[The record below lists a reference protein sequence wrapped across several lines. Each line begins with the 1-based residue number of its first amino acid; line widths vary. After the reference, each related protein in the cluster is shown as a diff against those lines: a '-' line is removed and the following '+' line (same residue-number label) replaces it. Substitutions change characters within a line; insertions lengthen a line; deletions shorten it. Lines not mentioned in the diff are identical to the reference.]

1 MVSSGFFVSCSPARI
16 PMTRSALVVIGL
28 FASSQ
33 VAAQVQVPAPTV
45 PVQPSAPAIIA
56 PSVPEGITI
65 EDIRIEGLQRI
76 EPGTVFSYLPV
87 RIGEVLSAT
96 TAAEAVRALFAT
108 GFFQDVRIE
117 IDGRVLVVLLEERP
131 AIGAIEITGAKEF
144 DAETL
149 KKALGDAGLSEA
161 RIFDRAVLERAEQE
175 LKRQYLGR
183 GKYDVQVQATVSP
196 LPRNRVAVSIAI
208 DEGEDAKIK
217 EIRIVGANAFSEK
230 ALLDEFKLSTPTW
243 MSWYTKSDQ
252 YSRQK
257 LTGDLESL
265 RSFYL
270 NRGHLEFA
278 IDSTQVSLSAD
289 RRDVFVT
296 LVVKEGEKFSFGE
309 FQFVGDMLDQ
319 PDTFK
324 ALNTLKA
331 GETFSNERLQEVLKS
346 MTEKLGALGYAFGNV
361 SPIPNIN
368 REAKTVD
375 FVFQVDPGRRVY
387 VRRINISGNAKTRD
401 EVIRREMRQ
410 FESSWYDSERIRISR
425 NRIDRLGYFNAVEV
439 DREAVPGTSDQVDV
453 NVKVEERPLGSLTF
467 GLGYSSSESVVL
479 SGSISQQNFMG
490 TGTNVSLEVNTSRV
504 SQTFAIR
511 HVDPYFTDDGISRSL
526 DLYTRTF
533 NADEV
538 DSLADYK
545 IVSTGFGAR
554 FGIPYTEEDRLFV
567 GLALE
572 NSKLSGDPES
582 ENWEEFRNEFG
593 DQATAVLASIGWSRD
608 TRDSGLAPTSGRY
621 QFANLDYG
629 TPIGDLEYARF
640 TYGDQFF
647 YPLSKKVTFAFNTE
661 VGIGLGL
668 FGKPYP
674 AIKNFYAGGIGSIR
688 GFSSSSVGPKS
699 SITGDSIG
707 GTKRVV
713 FNTELLTPL
722 PGMAQDRSIRVFTYL
737 DAGTVWGEDDDVTLS
752 DLRASAGVGLSW
764 FSPVGPL
771 KLSFGQPIKKQD
783 GDETESFQFQIGS
796 SF

>member
-45 PVQPSAPAIIA
+45 PVQPTAPAIIA

-87 RIGEVLSAT
+87 RIGEVLSST

-183 GKYDVQVQATVSP
+183 GKYDVQVQSTVSP

-208 DEGEDAKIK
+208 DEGEDAKIR
-217 EIRIVGANAFSEK
+217 EIRIVGASAFSEK
-230 ALLDEFKLSTPTW
+230 TLLDEFNLSTPTW

-270 NRGHLEFA
+270 NRGYLEFA

-289 RRDVFVT
+289 RRDVFIT

-324 ALNTLKA
+324 ALNTLKP

-368 REAKTVD
+368 RETKTVD

-467 GLGYSSSESVVL
+467 GLGYSSSESIVL

-554 FGIPYTEEDRLFV
+554 FGIPYTEEDRIFL

-572 NSKLSGDPES
+572 NSKLSGNPES

-593 DQATAVLASIGWSRD
+593 NQATAVLASIGWSRD

-629 TPIGDLEYARF
+629 TPIGDLEYARL

-647 YPLSKKVTFAFNTE
+647 YPLSKKVTFAFNAE
-661 VGIGLGL
+661 LGIGLGL

>member
-45 PVQPSAPAIIA
+45 PVQPSVPAIIA

-96 TAAEAVRALFAT
+96 TAADAVRALFAT

-183 GKYDVQVQATVSP
+183 GKYDVQVQSTVSP

-208 DEGEDAKIK
+208 DEGDDAKIK

-230 ALLDEFKLSTPTW
+230 TLLDEFKLSTPTW

-270 NRGHLEFA
+270 NRGYLEFA

-289 RRDVFVT
+289 RRDVFIT
-296 LVVKEGEKFSFGE
+296 LVVKEGERFNFGE

-361 SPIPNIN
+361 SPIPNVN
-368 REAKTVD
+368 RETKTVD

-490 TGTNVSLEVNTSRV
+490 TGTNVSLEVNTSQV

-629 TPIGDLEYARF
+629 TPIGDLEYARL

>member
-1 MVSSGFFVSCSPARI
+1 MVFSGLSSSRLPLHM
-16 PMTRSALVVIGL
+16 PMTRSAVFVLGL
-28 FASSQ
+28 FAASFAS
-33 VAAQVQVPAPTV
+33 AQVQLPAPAS
-45 PVQPSAPAIIA
+45 PVQSDAPAIIS

-65 EDIRIEGLQRI
+65 EDIRIVGLQRI

-87 RIGEVLSAT
+87 RIGEVLSST

-183 GKYDVQVQATVSP
+183 GKYDVQVQSTVSP

-208 DEGEDAKIK
+208 DEGDDAKIK

-230 ALLDEFKLSTPTW
+230 TLLDEFKLSTPTW

-270 NRGHLEFA
+270 NRGYLEFT

-289 RRDVFVT
+289 RRDVFIT
-296 LVVKEGEKFSFGE
+296 LVVKEGEKFNFGE

-331 GETFSNERLQEVLKS
+331 GDTFSNERLQAVSKS
-346 MTEKLGALGYAFGNV
+346 MTDKLGALGYAFGNV
-361 SPIPNIN
+361 SPIPTIN
-368 REAKTVD
+368 RATKTVD
-375 FVFQVDPGRRVY
+375 FVMQVDPGRRVY
-387 VRRINISGNAKTRD
+387 VRRINISGNARTRD

-425 NRIDRLGYFNAVEV
+425 NRIDRLGYFNVVEV
-439 DREAVPGTSDQVDV
+439 DREAVSGTTDQVDV
-453 NVKVEERPLGSLTF
+453 NVRVEERPLGSLTF
-467 GLGYSSSESVVL
+467 GVGYSSSESVVL

-490 TGTNVSLEVNTSRV
+490 TGTNVSLEVNTSSV
-504 SQTFAIR
+504 SQVFAIR
-511 HVDPYFTDDGISRSL
+511 HIDPYFTDDGISRSL

-538 DSLADYK
+538 DSLADYS
-545 IVSTGFGAR
+545 IVSTGLGVR
-554 FGIPYTEEDRLFV
+554 FGIPYTEEDRIFL
-567 GLALE
+567 GLSFE
-572 NSKLSGDPES
+572 DSKLSGDPES
-582 ENWEEFRNEFG
+582 PNWDEFRNEFG
-593 DQATAVLASIGWSRD
+593 NQANSVLASIGWARD
-608 TRDSGLAPTSGRY
+608 SRDSGLAPTSGRY
-621 QFANLDYG
+621 QFLNLDYG
-629 TPIGDLEYARF
+629 TPIGDLEYLRL
-640 TYGDQFF
+640 TYGDQYF
-647 YPLSKKVTFAFNTE
+647 YPVSKRITLALNADLGFGT
-661 VGIGLGL
+661 GL

-674 AIKNFYAGGIGSIR
+674 AIKNFYAGGIGSVR
-688 GFSSSSVGPKS
+688 GFSSSSIGPRSETTK
-699 SITGDSIG
+699 DAIG
-707 GTKRVV
+707 GSKKIV
-713 FNTELLTPL
+713 FNTELLFPL
-722 PGMAQDRSIRVFTYL
+722 PGMSQDRSIRIFTYF
-737 DAGTVWGEDDDVTLS
+737 DAGSVWGDDQTPEFS

-771 KLSFGQPIKKQD
+771 KLSFGQPIKKKD

>member
-33 VAAQVQVPAPTV
+33 VAAQVQVPAPTA
-45 PVQPSAPAIIA
+45 PVQPSVPAIIA

-96 TAAEAVRALFAT
+96 TAADAVRALFAT

-183 GKYDVQVQATVSP
+183 GKYDVQVQSTVSP

-208 DEGEDAKIK
+208 DEGDDAKIK

-230 ALLDEFKLSTPTW
+230 TLLDEFKLSTPTW

-270 NRGHLEFA
+270 NRGYLEFA

-289 RRDVFVT
+289 RRDVFIT
-296 LVVKEGEKFSFGE
+296 LVVKEGERFNFGE

-361 SPIPNIN
+361 SPIPNVN
-368 REAKTVD
+368 RETKTVD

-490 TGTNVSLEVNTSRV
+490 TGTNVSLEVNTSQV

-629 TPIGDLEYARF
+629 TPIGDLEYARL

-688 GFSSSSVGPKS
+688 SFSSSSVGPKS

>member
-1 MVSSGFFVSCSPARI
+1 MVFSGFSLSRLPSGM
-16 PMTRSALVVIGL
+16 PMTRTAVLVLGL
-28 FASSQ
+28 FASSF
-33 VAAQVQVPAPTV
+33 VSAQVQLPSPVL
-45 PVQPSAPAIIA
+45 PVQPDA
-56 PSVPEGITI
+56 PSVISPSVAEGITI

-96 TAAEAVRALFAT
+96 TAADAVRALFST

-117 IDGRVLVVLLEERP
+117 IDGRVLVVLVEERP
-131 AIGAIEITGAKEF
+131 AIGAIEITGTKEF

-149 KKALGDAGLSEA
+149 KKALGDAGLTEA

-183 GKYDVQVQATVSP
+183 GKYDVQVQTTVSP
-196 LPRNRVAVSIAI
+196 LPRNRVAVSIAV

-230 ALLDEFKLSTPTW
+230 TLLEDFRLSTPTW

-270 NRGHLEFA
+270 NRGYLEFA

-289 RRDVFVT
+289 RRDVFIT
-296 LVVKEGEKFSFGE
+296 LVVKEGDKFNFGE

-324 ALNTLKA
+324 ALNTLKP
-331 GETFSNERLQEVLKS
+331 GETFSNERLQEVAKS
-346 MTEKLGALGYAFGNV
+346 MTDKLGALGYAFGTV
-361 SPIPNIN
+361 SPIPTIN
-368 REAKTVD
+368 RANKTVD
-375 FVFQVDPGRRVY
+375 FVMQVDPGRRVY
-387 VRRINISGNAKTRD
+387 VRRINISGNARTRD

-425 NRIDRLGYFNAVEV
+425 NRIDRLGYFNIVEV
-439 DREAVPGTSDQVDV
+439 DREAVPGTADQVDV
-453 NVKVEERPLGSLTF
+453 SVRVEERPLGSLTF
-467 GLGYSSSESVVL
+467 GLGYSSSESIVL

-490 TGTNVSLEVNTSRV
+490 TGTNVSLEVNTSSV
-504 SQTFAIR
+504 SQVFALR

-538 DSLADYK
+538 GSLADYS
-545 IVSTGFGAR
+545 IVSTGLGVR
-554 FGIPYTEEDRLFV
+554 FGIPYTEEDRIFL
-567 GLALE
+567 GLSFE
-572 NSKLSGDPES
+572 DSKLSGDPES
-582 ENWEEFRNEFG
+582 PNWDEFRDEFG
-593 DQATAVLASIGWSRD
+593 NQANSVLASIGWARD
-608 TRDSGLAPTSGRY
+608 SRDSGLAPTSGRY
-621 QFANLDYG
+621 QFLNLDYG
-629 TPIGDLEYARF
+629 TPIGDLEYLRL
-640 TYGDQFF
+640 TYGDQYF
-647 YPLSKKVTFAFNTE
+647 YPVSKRITLALNADLGFGT
-661 VGIGLGL
+661 GL

-674 AIKNFYAGGIGSIR
+674 AIKNFYAGGIGSVR
-688 GFSSSSVGPKS
+688 GFASSSIGPRS
-699 SITGDSIG
+699 GATNDAIG
-707 GTKRVV
+707 GSKKII
-713 FNTELLTPL
+713 FNTELLFPL
-722 PGMAQDRSIRVFTYL
+722 PGMSQDRSIRVFTYF
-737 DAGTVWGEDDDVTLS
+737 DAGSVWGDDQTPKFS

-771 KLSFGQPIKKQD
+771 KLSFGQPIKKKD
-783 GDETESFQFQIGS
+783 GDETEAFQFQIGS

>member
-1 MVSSGFFVSCSPARI
+1 MVSSGFSMLSAPAVT
-16 PMTRSALVVIGL
+16 PMTRSAVFVLSL
-28 FASSQ
+28 FTSSF
-33 VAAQVQVPAPTV
+33 VAAQVQLPT
-45 PVQPSAPAIIA
+45 PSAPPQSDPPPIVA

-65 EDIRIEGLQRI
+65 QDIRIEGLQRI

-87 RIGEVLSAT
+87 RIGEVLSST

-117 IDGRVLVVLLEERP
+117 IEGRVLVVLLEERP

-144 DAETL
+144 DADTL

-183 GKYDVQVQATVSP
+183 GKYDVQVQSTVSP

-217 EIRIVGANAFSEK
+217 EIRIVGATAFSEET
-230 ALLDEFKLSTPTW
+230 LLNEFKLSTPTW

-270 NRGHLEFA
+270 NRGYLEFA

-289 RRDVFVT
+289 RRDVFIT
-296 LVVKEGEKFSFGE
+296 LVVKEGEKFNFGE
-309 FQFVGDMLDQ
+309 FRFVGDMLDQ
-319 PDTFK
+319 PETFK
-324 ALNTLKA
+324 VLNTLKA
-331 GETFSNERLQEVLKS
+331 GETFSNERLQEVLKA

-368 REAKTVD
+368 RETKTVD

-410 FESSWYDSERIRISR
+410 FEASWYDSERIRISR

-439 DREAVPGTSDQVDV
+439 DREAVPGTADQVDV

-467 GLGYSSSESVVL
+467 GLGYSSSEKVVL

-533 NADEV
+533 NAEEV
-538 DSLADYK
+538 DSLANYE
-545 IVSTGFGAR
+545 IVSTGFGVR

-567 GLALE
+567 GLAVE

-582 ENWEEFRNEFG
+582 ENWAAFRNEFG
-593 DQATAVLASIGWSRD
+593 DQATAVLASFGWSRD

-629 TPIGDLEYARF
+629 TPVGDLEYARL

-647 YPLSKKVTFAFNTE
+647 YPLSKRVTFAFNAE
-661 VGIGLGL
+661 LGVGLGL

-688 GFSSSSVGPKS
+688 GFSSSSVGPKAS
-699 SITGDSIG
+699 NGDSIG
-707 GTKRVV
+707 GTKRVI

-737 DAGTVWGEDDDVTLS
+737 DAGSVWGEDDDVTLS

-771 KLSFGQPIKKQD
+771 KLSYGQPIKKKN

>member
-1 MVSSGFFVSCSPARI
+1 MSSAPAVTL
-16 PMTRSALVVIGL
+16 MTRSAVFVLSL
-28 FASSQ
+28 FASSF
-33 VAAQVQVPAPTV
+33 VAAQVQLPT
-45 PVQPSAPAIIA
+45 PSAPPQSDPPPIVA

-65 EDIRIEGLQRI
+65 QDIRIEGLQRI

-87 RIGEVLSAT
+87 RIGEVLSST

-117 IDGRVLVVLLEERP
+117 IEGRVLVVLLEERP

-161 RIFDRAVLERAEQE
+161 RIFDRALLERAEQE

-183 GKYDVQVQATVSP
+183 GKYDVQMQSTVSP

-217 EIRIVGANAFSEK
+217 EIRIVGANAFSEDT
-230 ALLDEFKLSTPTW
+230 LLDEFTLSTPTW

-270 NRGHLEFA
+270 NRGYLEFA

-289 RRDVFVT
+289 RRDVFIT
-296 LVVKEGEKFSFGE
+296 LVVKEGEKFNFGE

-319 PDTFK
+319 PETFK
-324 ALNTLKA
+324 VLNTLKA
-331 GETFSNERLQEVLKS
+331 GETFSNERLQEVLKA

-368 REAKTVD
+368 RETKTVN

-410 FESSWYDSERIRISR
+410 FEASWYDSERIRISR

-439 DREAVPGTSDQVDV
+439 DREAVPGTADQVDV

-533 NADEV
+533 NAEEV
-538 DSLADYK
+538 DSLANYE
-545 IVSTGFGAR
+545 IVSTGFGVR

-567 GLALE
+567 GLAVE

-582 ENWEEFRNEFG
+582 ENWATFRNEFG
-593 DQATAVLASIGWSRD
+593 DQATSVLASLGWSRD
-608 TRDSGLAPTSGRY
+608 TRDSGLTPTSGRY

-629 TPIGDLEYARF
+629 TPVGDLEYARL

-647 YPLSKKVTFAFNTE
+647 YPLSKRVTFAFNAE
-661 VGIGLGL
+661 LGVGLGL

-688 GFSSSSVGPKS
+688 GFSSSSVGPKAS
-699 SITGDSIG
+699 NGDSIG
-707 GTKRVV
+707 GTKRVI

-737 DAGTVWGEDDDVTLS
+737 DAGSVWGEDDDVTLS

-771 KLSFGQPIKKQD
+771 KLSYGQPIKKQD

>member
-1 MVSSGFFVSCSPARI
+1 MVFSGFLLSRSAARM
-16 PMTRSALVVIGL
+16 PMTRSAVFVLGL
-28 FASSQ
+28 FASSF
-33 VAAQVQVPAPTV
+33 VTAQVQLPAPAP
-45 PVQPSAPAIIA
+45 PVQPDSPSVIS

-183 GKYDVQVQATVSP
+183 GKYDVQVQTTVSP

-208 DEGEDAKIK
+208 DEGQDAKIK
-217 EIRIVGANAFSEK
+217 EIRIVGASAFSEK
-230 ALLDEFKLSTPTW
+230 TLLDEFKLSTPTW

-270 NRGHLEFA
+270 NRGYLEFV

-289 RRDVFVT
+289 RRDVFIT
-296 LVVKEGEKFSFGE
+296 LVVKEGEKFNFGE

-324 ALNTLKA
+324 ALNTIKP

-361 SPIPNIN
+361 SPIPNSN
-368 REAKTVD
+368 RETKTVD
-375 FVFQVDPGRRVY
+375 FVLQVDPGRRVY

-410 FESSWYDSERIRISR
+410 FEASWYDSERIRISR

-533 NADEV
+533 NADEI

-554 FGIPYTEEDRLFV
+554 FGIPYTEEDRIFV
-567 GLALE
+567 GLAVE
-572 NSKLSGDPES
+572 NSKLSGDPEA
-582 ENWEEFRNEFG
+582 ENWTEFRNEFG
-593 DQATAVLASIGWSRD
+593 NQATAVLASIGWSRD
-608 TRDSGLAPTSGRY
+608 SRDSGLAPTSGRY

-629 TPIGDLEYARF
+629 TPIGDLEYARL

-647 YPLSKKVTFAFNTE
+647 YPLSKRVTLALNTE
-661 VGIGLGL
+661 VGVGLGL

-699 SITGDSIG
+699 AITNDSIG
-707 GTKRVV
+707 GTKRVI
-713 FNTELLTPL
+713 FNTELLAPL

-771 KLSFGQPIKKQD
+771 KLSFGQPIKKKD

>member
-1 MVSSGFFVSCSPARI
+1 MVFSGFLLSRSAARM
-16 PMTRSALVVIGL
+16 PMTRSAVFVLGL
-28 FASSQ
+28 FASSF
-33 VAAQVQVPAPTV
+33 VTAQVQLPAPAP
-45 PVQPSAPAIIA
+45 PVQPDSPSVIS

-183 GKYDVQVQATVSP
+183 GKYDVQVQTTVSP

-208 DEGEDAKIK
+208 DEGQDAKIK

-230 ALLDEFKLSTPTW
+230 TLLDEFKLSTPTW

-270 NRGHLEFA
+270 NRGYLEFV

-289 RRDVFVT
+289 RRDVFIT
-296 LVVKEGEKFSFGE
+296 LVVKEGEKFNFGE

-324 ALNTLKA
+324 ALNTIKP

-361 SPIPNIN
+361 SPIPTSN
-368 REAKTVD
+368 RETKTVD
-375 FVFQVDPGRRVY
+375 FVLQVDPGRRVY

-467 GLGYSSSESVVL
+467 GLGYSSSESIVL

-504 SQTFAIR
+504 SQVFAIR

-533 NADEV
+533 NADEI

-545 IVSTGFGAR
+545 IVSAGFGAR
-554 FGIPYTEEDRLFV
+554 FGIPYTEEDRIFV
-567 GLALE
+567 GLAVE
-572 NSKLSGDPES
+572 NSKLSGDPEA
-582 ENWEEFRNEFG
+582 ENWTEFRNEFG
-593 DQATAVLASIGWSRD
+593 NQATAVLASIGWSRD

-629 TPIGDLEYARF
+629 TPIGDLEYARL

-647 YPLSKKVTFAFNTE
+647 YPLSKRVTLAFNTE
-661 VGIGLGL
+661 VGVGLGL

-688 GFSSSSVGPKS
+688 GFSSSSVGPRAAD
-699 SITGDSIG
+699 GDSIG
-707 GTKRVV
+707 GTKRVI
-713 FNTELLTPL
+713 FNTELLAPL

-737 DAGTVWGEDDDVTLS
+737 DAGSVWGEDDDVTLS

-771 KLSFGQPIKKQD
+771 KLSFGQPIKKKD

>member
-1 MVSSGFFVSCSPARI
+1 
-16 PMTRSALVVIGL
+16 MTRSALFVIGL

-33 VAAQVQVPAPTV
+33 VAAQVQVPAPSV
-45 PVQPSAPAIIA
+45 PVQPSVPAIIA

-208 DEGEDAKIK
+208 DEGDDAKIK

-230 ALLDEFKLSTPTW
+230 TLLDEFKLSTPTW

-270 NRGHLEFA
+270 NRGYLEFA

-289 RRDVFVT
+289 RRDVFIT
-296 LVVKEGEKFSFGE
+296 LVVKEGEKFNFGE

-331 GETFSNERLQEVLKS
+331 GETFSNERLQEVLKA
-346 MTEKLGALGYAFGNV
+346 MTDKLGSLGYAFGNV
-361 SPIPNIN
+361 SPIPRID
-368 REAKTVD
+368 RQAKTVD
-375 FVFQVDPGRRVY
+375 FTLQVDPGRRVY
-387 VRRINISGNAKTRD
+387 VRRINISGNARTRD

-425 NRIDRLGYFNAVEV
+425 NRIDRLGYFNIVEV

-504 SQTFAIR
+504 SQVFAIR

-533 NADEV
+533 NADEI
-538 DSLADYK
+538 DSLADYS
-545 IVSTGFGAR
+545 IVSTGLGVR
-554 FGIPYTEEDRLFV
+554 FGIPYTEEDRIFL
-567 GLALE
+567 GLAFE

-582 ENWEEFRNEFG
+582 PNWDEFRDEFG
-593 DQATAVLASIGWSRD
+593 DQANSVLASIGWARD
-608 TRDSGLAPTSGRY
+608 SRDSGLAPTSGRY
-621 QFANLDYG
+621 QVLNLDYG
-629 TPIGDLEYARF
+629 TPIGDLEYLRI
-640 TYGDQFF
+640 TYGDQYFF
-647 YPLSKKVTFAFNTE
+647 PISKRITLALNADLGFGT
-661 VGIGLGL
+661 GL

-674 AIKNFYAGGIGSIR
+674 AIKNFYAGGIGSVR
-688 GFSSSSVGPKS
+688 GFSSSSIGPRSK
-699 SITGDSIG
+699 TTNDAIG
-707 GTKRVV
+707 GSKRVV
-713 FNTELLTPL
+713 FNTELLFPL
-722 PGMAQDRSIRVFTYL
+722 PGMSQDRSIRVFTYF
-737 DAGTVWGEDDDVTLS
+737 DAGSVWGDEQTPQFS

>member
-45 PVQPSAPAIIA
+45 PVQPSVPAIIA

-96 TAAEAVRALFAT
+96 TAADAVRALFAT

-183 GKYDVQVQATVSP
+183 GKYDVQVQSTVSP

-208 DEGEDAKIK
+208 DEGDDAKIK

-230 ALLDEFKLSTPTW
+230 TLLDEFKLSTPTW

-270 NRGHLEFA
+270 NRGYLEFA

-289 RRDVFVT
+289 RRDVFIT
-296 LVVKEGEKFSFGE
+296 LVVKEGERFNFGE

-361 SPIPNIN
+361 SPIPNVN
-368 REAKTVD
+368 RETKTVD

-410 FESSWYDSERIRISR
+410 FEASWYDSERIRISR

-490 TGTNVSLEVNTSRV
+490 TGTNVSLEVNTSQV

-533 NADEV
+533 NADEI

-629 TPIGDLEYARF
+629 TPIGDLEYARL

>member
-28 FASSQ
+28 LASSQ

-45 PVQPSAPAIIA
+45 PVQPSVPAIIA

-96 TAAEAVRALFAT
+96 TAADAVRALFAT

-183 GKYDVQVQATVSP
+183 GKYDVQVQSTVSP

-208 DEGEDAKIK
+208 DEGDDAKIK

-230 ALLDEFKLSTPTW
+230 TLLDEFKLSTPTW

-270 NRGHLEFA
+270 NRGYLEFA

-289 RRDVFVT
+289 RRDVFIT
-296 LVVKEGEKFSFGE
+296 LVVKEGERFNFGE

-361 SPIPNIN
+361 SPIPNVN
-368 REAKTVD
+368 RETKTVD

-453 NVKVEERPLGSLTF
+453 NVKVEERPLGTLTF

-490 TGTNVSLEVNTSRV
+490 TGTNVSLEVNTSQV

-533 NADEV
+533 NADEI

-629 TPIGDLEYARF
+629 TPIGDLEYARL

-699 SITGDSIG
+699 SVTGDSIG

>member
-1 MVSSGFFVSCSPARI
+1 MVSSGLFLSRSSVRMPL
-16 PMTRSALVVIGL
+16 TRSAIFVLGL
-28 FASSQ
+28 FALPYA
-33 VAAQVQVPAPTV
+33 VAQVQLPAPAAPV
-45 PVQPSAPAIIA
+45 PPSAPSVSI

-87 RIGEVLSAT
+87 RIGEVLSST

-117 IDGRVLVVLLEERP
+117 IEGRILVVLLEERP
-131 AIGAIEITGAKEF
+131 AIGAIEIIGAKEF
-144 DAETL
+144 DADTL

-217 EIRIVGANAFSEK
+217 EIRIVGATAFSEET
-230 ALLDEFKLSTPTW
+230 LLDEFKLSTPTW

-270 NRGHLEFA
+270 NRGYLEFV

-289 RRDVFVT
+289 RRDVFIT
-296 LVVKEGEKFSFGE
+296 LVVKEGEKFNFGE

-324 ALNTLKA
+324 ARNTLKA

-346 MTEKLGALGYAFGNV
+346 MTDKLGALGYAFGNV

-368 REAKTVD
+368 RGTKTVD

-467 GLGYSSSESVVL
+467 GFGYSSSESVVL

-567 GLALE
+567 GLAVE

-582 ENWEEFRNEFG
+582 ENWAEFRNEFG
-593 DQATAVLASIGWSRD
+593 DQATAVLASVGWSRD

-647 YPLSKKVTFAFNTE
+647 YPLTKKVTFAFNTE
-661 VGIGLGL
+661 LGVGLGL

-707 GTKRVV
+707 GTKRLI

-722 PGMAQDRSIRVFTYL
+722 PGMAQDRSIRVFTYM
-737 DAGTVWGEDDDVTLS
+737 DAGAVWGENDDVTLA
-752 DLRASAGVGLSW
+752 DMRASAGVGLSW

-783 GDETESFQFQIGS
+783 GDETELFQFQIGS

>member
-1 MVSSGFFVSCSPARI
+1 MVF
-16 PMTRSALVVIGL
+16 SALSSSRSPFRSPMARPAVFVLGL
-28 FASSQ
+28 FASSF
-33 VAAQVQVPAPTV
+33 VSAQVQLPAPAL
-45 PVQPSAPAIIA
+45 PVQPDSPSAIS

-87 RIGEVLSAT
+87 RIGEVLSVT

-183 GKYDVQVQATVSP
+183 GKYDVQVQSTVSP

-208 DEGEDAKIK
+208 DEGDDAKIK

-230 ALLDEFKLSTPTW
+230 TLLDEFKLSTPTW

-270 NRGHLEFA
+270 NRGYLEFT

-289 RRDVFVT
+289 RRDVFIT
-296 LVVKEGEKFSFGE
+296 LVVKEGEKFNFGE

-331 GETFSNERLQEVLKS
+331 GDTFSNERLQAVSKS
-346 MTEKLGALGYAFGNV
+346 MTDKLGALGYAFGNV
-361 SPIPNIN
+361 SPIPTIN
-368 REAKTVD
+368 RATKTVD
-375 FVFQVDPGRRVY
+375 FVMQVDPGRRVY
-387 VRRINISGNAKTRD
+387 VRRINISGNARTRD

-425 NRIDRLGYFNAVEV
+425 NRIDRLGYFNVVEV
-439 DREAVPGTSDQVDV
+439 DREAVSGTTDQVDV
-453 NVKVEERPLGSLTF
+453 NVRVEERPLGSLTF
-467 GLGYSSSESVVL
+467 GVGYSSSESVVL

-490 TGTNVSLEVNTSRV
+490 TGTNVSLEVNTSSV
-504 SQTFAIR
+504 SQVFAIR
-511 HVDPYFTDDGISRSL
+511 HIDPYFTDDGISRSL

-538 DSLADYK
+538 DSLADYS
-545 IVSTGFGAR
+545 IVSTGLGVR
-554 FGIPYTEEDRLFV
+554 FGIPYTEEDRIFL
-567 GLALE
+567 GLSFE
-572 NSKLSGDPES
+572 DSKLSGDPES
-582 ENWEEFRNEFG
+582 PNWDEFRNEFG
-593 DQATAVLASIGWSRD
+593 NQANSVLASIGWARD
-608 TRDSGLAPTSGRY
+608 SRDSGLAPTSGRY
-621 QFANLDYG
+621 QFLNLDYG
-629 TPIGDLEYARF
+629 TPIGDLEYLRL
-640 TYGDQFF
+640 TYGDQYF
-647 YPLSKKVTFAFNTE
+647 YPVSKRITLALNADLGFGT
-661 VGIGLGL
+661 GL

-674 AIKNFYAGGIGSIR
+674 AIKNFYAGGIGSVR
-688 GFSSSSVGPKS
+688 GFSSSSIGPRSETTK
-699 SITGDSIG
+699 DAIG
-707 GTKRVV
+707 GSKKIV
-713 FNTELLTPL
+713 FNTELLFPL
-722 PGMAQDRSIRVFTYL
+722 PGMSQDRSIRIFTYF
-737 DAGTVWGEDDDVTLS
+737 DAGSVWGDDQTPEFS

-771 KLSFGQPIKKQD
+771 KLSFGQPIKKKD

>member
-1 MVSSGFFVSCSPARI
+1 MVSSGLFVSCSPARI

-33 VAAQVQVPAPTV
+33 VAAQVQVPAPSV
-45 PVQPSAPAIIA
+45 PVQPSIPAIIA

-96 TAAEAVRALFAT
+96 TAADAVRALFAT

-183 GKYDVQVQATVSP
+183 GKYDVQVQSTVSP

-208 DEGEDAKIK
+208 DEGDDAKIK

-230 ALLDEFKLSTPTW
+230 TLLDEFNLSTPTW

-270 NRGHLEFA
+270 NRGYLEFA

-289 RRDVFVT
+289 RRDVFIT
-296 LVVKEGEKFSFGE
+296 LVVKEGEKFNFGE

-361 SPIPNIN
+361 SPIPNVN
-368 REAKTVD
+368 RETKTVD

>member
-16 PMTRSALVVIGL
+16 PMTRSALFVIGL

-45 PVQPSAPAIIA
+45 PVQPSVPAIIA

-96 TAAEAVRALFAT
+96 TAADAVRALFAT

-196 LPRNRVAVSIAI
+196 LPRNRVAVSITI

-230 ALLDEFKLSTPTW
+230 TLLDEFKLSTPTW

-270 NRGHLEFA
+270 NRGYLEFA

-289 RRDVFVT
+289 RRDVFIT
-296 LVVKEGEKFSFGE
+296 LVVKEGERFNFGE

-361 SPIPNIN
+361 SPIPNVN
-368 REAKTVD
+368 RETKTVD

-490 TGTNVSLEVNTSRV
+490 TGTNVSLEVNTSQV

-629 TPIGDLEYARF
+629 TPIGDLEYARL

>member
-1 MVSSGFFVSCSPARI
+1 MSSAPAVTS
-16 PMTRSALVVIGL
+16 MTRSAVFVLSL
-28 FASSQ
+28 FASSF
-33 VAAQVQVPAPTV
+33 VAAQVQVPT
-45 PVQPSAPAIIA
+45 PSAPPQSDPAPIVA
-56 PSVPEGITI
+56 PSVHEGITI
-65 EDIRIEGLQRI
+65 QDIRIEGLQRI

-87 RIGEVLSAT
+87 RIGEVLSST

-117 IDGRVLVVLLEERP
+117 IEGRVLVVLLEERP

-144 DAETL
+144 DADTL

-183 GKYDVQVQATVSP
+183 GKYDVQVQSTVSP

-217 EIRIVGANAFSEK
+217 EIRIVGATAFSEET
-230 ALLDEFKLSTPTW
+230 LLNEFKLSTPTW

-270 NRGHLEFA
+270 NRGYLEFA

-289 RRDVFVT
+289 RRDVFIT
-296 LVVKEGEKFSFGE
+296 LVVKEGEKFNFGE
-309 FQFVGDMLDQ
+309 FRFVGDMLDQ
-319 PDTFK
+319 PETFK
-324 ALNTLKA
+324 VLNTLKA
-331 GETFSNERLQEVLKS
+331 GETFSNERLQEVLKA

-368 REAKTVD
+368 RETKTVD

-410 FESSWYDSERIRISR
+410 FEASWYDSERIRISR

-439 DREAVPGTSDQVDV
+439 DREAVPGTADQVDV

-467 GLGYSSSESVVL
+467 GLGYSSSEKVVL

-533 NADEV
+533 NAEEV
-538 DSLADYK
+538 DSLANYE
-545 IVSTGFGAR
+545 IVSTGFGVR

-567 GLALE
+567 GLAVE

-582 ENWEEFRNEFG
+582 ENWAAFRNEFG
-593 DQATAVLASIGWSRD
+593 DQATAVLASFGWSRD

-629 TPIGDLEYARF
+629 TPVGDLEYARL

-647 YPLSKKVTFAFNTE
+647 YPLSKRVTFAFNAE
-661 VGIGLGL
+661 LGVGLGL

-688 GFSSSSVGPKS
+688 GFSSSSVGPKAS
-699 SITGDSIG
+699 NGDSIG
-707 GTKRVV
+707 GTKRVI

-737 DAGTVWGEDDDVTLS
+737 DAGSVWGEDDDVTLS

-771 KLSFGQPIKKQD
+771 KLSYGQPIKKKN